1 MNIALSGI
9 TLGKAA
15 AAGLLFLF
23 IFLTGLW
30 LSQAGKPYG
39 AVLFTIHKLI
49 AVGALVFL
57 ALAVYQTNQ
66 AASLSPMELALV
78 VAAGVLFLGTII
90 SGALLSTD
98 LRLPAAVLTVHQ
110 VAPVLT
116 VLSTAGSLYL
126 LLNRVQ

>member
-1 MNIALSGI
+1 MSVALSGI
-9 TLGKAA
+9 TAGRAVVV
-15 AAGLLFLF
+15 GLLFLF
-23 IFLTGLW
+23 LFLTGLW

-57 ALAVYQTNQ
+57 AAAVYQTNQ
-66 AASLSPMELALV
+66 VARLSSMELALV
-78 VAAGVLFLGTII
+78 AASSLLFLGTII

-110 VAPVLT
+110 IAPVLT
-116 VLSTAGSLYL
+116 VLSTAGTLYP